1 MKMDHKNPINGLA
14 LTNLLA
20 IGKIIKKTALE
31 FSITRTE
38 ISIRADGLKTKGMDK
53 AHFGWQTPRI
63 S

>member
-20 IGKIIKKTALE
+20 IGKIIKKMALE
-31 FSITRTE
+31 FSITPME
-38 ISIRADGLKTKGMDK
+38 ISIREDGLRTKGMGK